1 VRVIWTEPAL
11 DAVLSAYDYIFEF
24 NQRAAAQVAASLLDA
39 GDGLAHFPLRGHSVA
54 GTDMRELVSVRP
66 YIIRYRVLGDEVIIL
81 RIRHASQRPTD
92 P

>member
-1 VRVIWTEPAL
+1 MASRTSP
-11 DAVLSAYDYIFEF
+11 F
-24 NQRAAAQVAASLLDA
+24 VAAVS
-39 GDGLAHFPLRGHSVA
+39 P

-66 YIIRYRVLGDEVIIL
+66 YIIRYRVLGDQVIIL